1 MTIGENIKIQEHI
14 SQGYIPN
21 RSEEVF
27 LMKNLRIMY
36 HGHRLLLIVICEKI
50 VKKLQQTIRTEFIV
64 KKSNKKNGVKPYV
77 KWEGYDNCFNK

>member
-1 MTIGENIKIQEHI
+1 MTICENIKIQEHI

-21 RSEEVF
+21 RSEEAF
-27 LMKNLRIMY
+27 LMKKLRMMY